1 MSEPIKDKQ
10 SSETLERFQANYR
23 WLHEHYNELKSTY
36 NNQWVAIDDNKVL
49 DSDFEFHT
57 LLDRIMNSYGAK
69 QTSVMVFERIQTLK

>member
-1 MSEPIKDKQ
+1 MSDPIKDKQ
-10 SSETLERFQANYR
+10 ASETLERFQANYR

-69 QTSVMVFERIQTLK
+69 RTSLMVFERIQTLK